1 MFIKDTQVLGIV
13 LEQLFKK
20 KIIYMLN
27 IYNILSTSTVFT
39 SDERYFLKGMILGGV
54 SHFLLQRIFLTQG
67 LNLCLLHL
75 QHWLADSSPLC
86 NLGNPCLTI
95 TFS

>member
-27 IYNILSTSTVFT
+27 IYNILPSPRSQIQK
-39 SDERYFLKGMILGGV
+39 LKK
-54 SHFLLQRIFLTQG
+54 
-67 LNLCLLHL
+67 
-75 QHWLADSSPLC
+75 
-86 NLGNPCLTI
+86 
-95 TFS
+95 